1 MVTKRKD
8 PNFTQ
13 VTSHVPKDLARRL
26 KRYCADHDTTI
37 TDTVTQ
43 ALEDF
48 LEKHDK
54 HPVLMEN
61 KPKTLVELVQ
71 QNYYRLVSDGKV
83 KLENLKAIA
92 DGEKP
97 NNADLVHIA
106 QILDIQEEELVVM
119 RDRDFPVNRRQ
130 PNGQPA

>member
-1 MVTKRKD
+1 
-8 PNFTQ
+8 
-13 VTSHVPKDLARRL
+13 
-26 KRYCADHDTTI
+26 
-37 TDTVTQ
+37 
-43 ALEDF
+43 
-48 LEKHDK
+48 
-54 HPVLMEN
+54 MEN

-97 NNADLVHIA
+97 NNADLVRIA
-106 QILDIQEEELVVM
+106 QILDIQEEELVAM

>member
-13 VTSHVPKDLARRL
+13 VTSHVPRDLARRL

-48 LEKHDK
+48 LDKHEK

-61 KPKTLVELVQ
+61 KPKTLAELVQ

-83 KLENLKAIA
+83 KSENLKAIA
-92 DGEKP
+92 DGGKP
-97 NNADLVHIA
+97 NNTDLVRIAHI
-106 QILDIQEEELVVM
+106 LNIQEEELVAM
-119 RDRDFPVNRRQ
+119 RDRDFLVKRRE
-130 PNGQPA
+130 PNEQPA